1 MCYHVGNILKL
12 TKNVFCFRSLDLS
25 FNRLT
30 KIENL
35 GNLTRLRKLFLIHN
49 KITKMEN
56 LDHLVNLEMLELGSN
71 RIRVN
76 TVFCLS
82 RVVRKPVF
90 RVSDQVHHKPCFTAT
105 KNSKRPEVSYLGSRG
120 LVLSM

>member
-1 MCYHVGNILKL
+1 MIGNVLKL
-12 TKNVFCFRSLDLS
+12 KKNLIYFRSLDLS

-76 TVFCLS
+76 AVVCLS
-82 RVVRKPVF
+82 HVVRKPLF
-90 RVSDQVHHKPCFTAT
+90 RVSDQVHHKQGFTAT
-105 KNSKRPEVSYLGSRG
+105 KNSKRPEVSDLGSRG